1 MVDITKSIRLSI
13 TQNEQLEDDVK
24 KYHFKNISHCLRVCH
39 ELFRTFMK
47 YKDELNTPEAI
58 KKFLEETESSFQAEI
73 EYDRLEKHIGKMPD
87 ELISRIFFVM
97 SQETNSRIQVKVK
110 SDRDNRLRLEFGG
123 ELEPKVGYTLRN
135 TNNYQFYAPID
146 PPDFHFK
153 DNGEWD
159 KLSHLN
165 KLTLRDELKIK
176 LSELE
181 EKFGKDTNSTATLH
195 VIILKINEQ
204 IKKENYRILEK

>member
-13 TQNEQLEDDVK
+13 TQNEQLEDDIK
-24 KYHFKNISHCLRVCH
+24 KYHFKNASHCLRVSH
-39 ELFRTFMK
+39 EFFRKYMK
-47 YKDELNTPEAI
+47 YKDELNTPETI
-58 KKFLEETESSFQAEI
+58 KKFLEEIESSFQAEI
-73 EYDRLEKHIGKMPD
+73 EHDKLEKHVGEIPD
-87 ELISRIFFVM
+87 ELLSRIFFAI
-97 SQETNSRIQVKVK
+97 SQETNSRMQVKVK
-110 SDRDNRLRLEFGG
+110 SMKDNRRRLEAGG
-123 ELEPKVGYTLRN
+123 ELEPKVGYTLVN
-135 TNNYQFYAPID
+135 MDGYQYYGPIE
-146 PPDFHFK
+146 PPDFRYRN
-153 DNGEWD
+153 NGEWY
-159 KLSHLN
+159 KLSDLN